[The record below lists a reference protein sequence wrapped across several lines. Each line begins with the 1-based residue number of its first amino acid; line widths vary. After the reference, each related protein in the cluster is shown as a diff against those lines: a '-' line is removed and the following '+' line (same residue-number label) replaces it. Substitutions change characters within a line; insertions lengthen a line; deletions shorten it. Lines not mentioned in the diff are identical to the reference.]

1 MADTATAC
9 PRPMSTTSLTFS
21 SQTGHIFGVVLACF
35 VSLPYCSLSVLAHLA
50 LCLLCAVVGVR
61 VYTIAMV
68 KAGKVE
74 AGVYLLACV
83 AIFRPAWISP
93 DLLGRRHVVQLLRPP
108 SAPSAGLVGTR
119 DLEVEAEV
127 RMRYQAASAG
137 PHRPPAAR
145 PQSGAFSLDLAAIE
159 GRAGS
164 DQLSDAGPMLVEH
177 DLQGIM
183 DSVPVQLPY
192 SRTGRSDRR
201 MSSGRT
207 PEGEPGSHQL
217 MRSQEAHQAVSSV
230 IAQVYN
236 TDFQVSIAA
245 LGQLDKLMKDNDK
258 VELIGPGSTSCSV
271 CAASSTDTCCKPR

>member
-1 MADTATAC
+1 
-9 PRPMSTTSLTFS
+9 MSTTSLTFS

-35 VSLPYCSLSVLAHLA
+35 VSLPYCSLLSVLAHLA

-61 VYTIAMV
+61 VYTIVMV

-74 AGVYLLACV
+74 AGVDLLACV

-108 SAPSAGLVGTR
+108 SAP
-119 DLEVEAEV
+119 
-127 RMRYQAASAG
+127 
-137 PHRPPAAR
+137 
-145 PQSGAFSLDLAAIE
+145 
-159 GRAGS
+159 
-164 DQLSDAGPMLVEH
+164 
-177 DLQGIM
+177 
-183 DSVPVQLPY
+183 
-192 SRTGRSDRR
+192 RR

-236 TDFQVSIAA
+236 TDSQVSIAA